1 MVLCVES
8 LIAKQGSESITRYEN
23 LKNTDRRPNSNT
35 AAHTLTVQ

>member
-23 LKNTDRRPNSNT
+23 LRNTDRGQIKIPLRIP
-35 AAHTLTVQ
+35 